1 MGDTIYST
9 IACTVSIEHPCWGRG
24 AFIRVTRG
32 AIASHISTCCN
43 IGFESQFPARSTRV
57 QLHQSLPSF
66 FTKHNVKTRR
76 CCHCRSWLAWFP
88 AKSRPRY
95 GLQPSFQVSTI
106 LVQAF
111 RDMTITIN
119 MTRPLVLMDLSLRSR
134 TTSNRN
140 RSSHRQLHTVFI
152 MSVMSV
158 AGKVSIHQ
166 IPDGLVRCLAINM
179 ARPLVLMDLAL
190 RSRST
195 STEII
200 LT

>member
-1 MGDTIYST
+1 
-9 IACTVSIEHPCWGRG
+9 V
-24 AFIRVTRG
+24 
-32 AIASHISTCCN
+32 
-43 IGFESQFPARSTRV
+43 
-57 QLHQSLPSF
+57 LPSQIMARLVPS
-66 FTKHNVKTRR
+66 KI
-76 CCHCRSWLAWFP
+76 P
-88 AKSRPRY
+88 APLWSAT
-95 GLQPSFQVSTI
+95 QFSTI

-190 RSRST
+190 RSRTT

>member
-1 MGDTIYST
+1 MQIMARLVPSRIPAPLWSAT
-9 IACTVSIEHPCWGRG
+9 
-24 AFIRVTRG
+24 
-32 AIASHISTCCN
+32 
-43 IGFESQFPARSTRV
+43 QF
-57 QLHQSLPSF
+57 
-66 FTKHNVKTRR
+66 
-76 CCHCRSWLAWFP
+76 
-88 AKSRPRY
+88 
-95 GLQPSFQVSTI
+95 STI
-106 LVQAF
+106 LVLAF

-190 RSRST
+190 RSRTT